1 MGKVIPLESKNQRTK
16 GNLISLSP
24 WEFRKANWEGYHFIQ
39 MLKSQ
44 SAKLERRHQEVFR
57 RSSADLRPLPSHFSL
72 KGGMTYTI
80 RAMYAHRENESEM
93 RDIYYLTGLMDCMIN
108 QISPI
113 LRTDLLRAMYKKVL
127 EMKEALNVH
136 WYGPLDQVLFP
147 IESQFYD
154 EAHYR
159 HSLNCSHSMKTLYHA
174 IRNGTDEMFD
184 ILSLK
189 YVFYC
194 PGLGDDHGHRSRQ

>member
-1 MGKVIPLESKNQRTK
+1 MGKVIPLAGKNQKPK
-16 GNLISLSP
+16 GNLISLRP
-24 WEFRKANWEGYHFIQ
+24 WEFRKANWERYHFIQ

-44 SAKLERRHQEVFR
+44 SAKLECRHPEIFR
-57 RSSADLRPLPSHFSL
+57 RSSEDIQPLLSRFFL

-93 RDIYYLTGLMDCMIN
+93 REIYYLTGLMDCMIN

-127 EMKEALNVH
+127 EMKEVLNVH

-147 IESQFYD
+147 IASQFYD
-154 EAHYR
+154 ETRYR
-159 HSLNCSHSMKTLYHA
+159 HALNCAHSLKTLYHA

-194 PGLGDDHGHRSRQ
+194 PGLGDDHGHRSHQ